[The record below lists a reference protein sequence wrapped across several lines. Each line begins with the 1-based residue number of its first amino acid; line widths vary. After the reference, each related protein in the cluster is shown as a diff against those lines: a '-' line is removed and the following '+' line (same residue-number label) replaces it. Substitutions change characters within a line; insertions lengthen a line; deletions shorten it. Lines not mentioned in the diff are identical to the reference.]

1 MAFIKP
7 SFPHF
12 EPDEMLARSK
22 AFFEYMSRRRS
33 IRKFDSQPIDKEVLL
48 NCIRAAGTAPSGANK
63 QPWTFCLVE
72 DPELRSRIRSLAE
85 AEEVRN
91 YTSRMNEEWLKDLEP
106 LGTDANKAFL
116 EEAPFLVIL
125 FKQVYGIAADGTK
138 EQHYYVNESAGIAA
152 GMFIAALHQAGLAT
166 LTHTPSPMNFL
177 EKALNRP
184 ANERAFLVLPVGV
197 PHETALVPDI
207 HRKDLDAFFTQY

>member
-1 MAFIKP
+1 MAFLKP
-7 SFPHF
+7 SFPRF
-12 EPDEMLARSK
+12 EPDEMLSRSEGFL
-22 AFFEYMSRRRS
+22 AYMNRRRS
-33 IRKFDSQPIDKEVLL
+33 IRHFDDAPIEKEVLL

-72 DPELRSRIRSLAE
+72 DPELRKKIRALAE
-85 AEEVRN
+85 AEEARN
-91 YTSRMNEEWLKDLEP
+91 YASRMNEEWLKDLEP

-125 FKQVYGIAADGTK
+125 FKQVYGIGPDGNK
-138 EQHYYVNESAGIAA
+138 EQHYYVNESVGIVA

-177 EKALNRP
+177 EKVLNRP

-197 PHETALVPDI
+197 PHESALVPDI
-207 HRKDLDAFFTQY
+207 KRKELDAFFYRY